1 MKRYALG
8 LCAGLLA
15 GLASSSLSAQPPGL
29 ANQPA
34 GVPAFPGAEG
44 FGANTPGGRGGAV
57 YEVTNLND
65 SGPGSFRDAV
75 SQPRRIVVF
84 RVSGTIDLRS
94 PLRITR
100 PYITI
105 AGQTAPGGGI
115 CLRNYSFEIATHDV
129 IVRFIRSRLGDTRG
143 QEADSISILHNCHDV
158 ILDHCS
164 ATWSVDEC
172 LSTSGVD
179 SNITVQ
185 WCLIA
190 EALNKSVHAKGP
202 HGYGSLARANG
213 PISWYHNLWAHND
226 ARNPRLG
233 DNYGR
238 GSHPFFDV
246 RYNVM
251 YDYGQ
256 ICSGLTQGIFN
267 ANYVGNYIRS
277 GPMSKAK
284 APIHIGAP
292 SEISFYLQGNVIEG
306 NAELTADNVRMI
318 DLYEIGGKRQVQTV
332 KEAFPSPA
340 VRQYSAREAYAA
352 VLASV
357 GACLPARDSVDARI
371 IDTVRKRTGT
381 IIDSQ
386 KDVGGWPM
394 LESAPAP
401 LDGDHD
407 GIPDAWEKKYGL
419 NPNNPSDANKDLN
432 GDGYTNIEKY
442 LNGIDP
448 TTKIDWRDPKNN
460 IDPLTAPLLKA
471 AK

>member
-1 MKRYALG
+1 MMRVGLGAYAV
-8 LCAGLLA
+8 LLV
-15 GLASSSLSAQPPGL
+15 GLAISPLSSAQP
-29 ANQPA
+29 A
-34 GVPAFPGAEG
+34 GIPAFPGAEG
-44 FGANTPGGRGGAV
+44 FGARTPGGRGGAV

-75 SQPRRIVVF
+75 SQSRRIVVF
-84 RVSGTIDLRS
+84 RVSGTIDLQS
-94 PLRITR
+94 PLRVTQ
-100 PYITI
+100 PYITV

-115 CLRNYSFEIATHDV
+115 CLRNYTFEVATHDV

-143 QEADSISILHNCHDV
+143 QEADSIGILHNSRDV

-164 ATWSVDEC
+164 ATWSVDED

-179 SNITVQ
+179 SNVTVQ

-190 EALNKSVHAKGP
+190 ESLNRSIHAKGP

-251 YDYGQ
+251 YDYGE
-256 ICSGLTQGIFN
+256 ICSGLTQGTFN
-267 ANYVGNYIRS
+267 ANYVGNYIRP

-284 APIHIGAP
+284 RPIHIGEK
-292 SEISFYLQGNVIEG
+292 SDISFYVQGNVMEG
-306 NAELTADNVRMI
+306 NAELTADNTKMI
-318 DLYEIGGKRQVQTV
+318 DFYEIGGKKRVQTV
-332 KEAFPSPA
+332 KEPFPSPT
-340 VRQYSAREAYAA
+340 VRPYSAQEAYAA

-357 GACLPARDSVDARI
+357 GACLPARDSVDSRI
-371 IDTVRKRTGT
+371 IDTVRQRTGT
-381 IIDSQ
+381 LINSQ
-386 KDVGGWPM
+386 KDVGGWPA

-401 LDGDHD
+401 QDTDHD
-407 GIPDAWEKKYGL
+407 GMPDAWETKYGL
-419 NPNNPSDANKDLN
+419 NPNDPSDANKDLS
-432 GDGYTNIEKY
+432 GDGYTNVERY

-448 TTKIDWRDPKNN
+448 RTKIDWRDPKNN
-460 IDPLTAPLLKA
+460 IDPLTAPLLKT